1 MEIVTKNKT
10 DEILTVKNLSKKF
23 TLKKNKMPW
32 QKKKYVHV
40 VNGID
45 FSLKRGESM
54 GLVGE
59 SGCGKSTTAKV
70 LMDIYSPTS
79 GSIVYNSKDLNGLK
93 GKEKK
98 KIRRNIQYVFQDP
111 MGALNPRI
119 PVIQQ
124 IYEPLIIHYGRN
136 TKEYYRKAVELLE
149 SVGMKESHG
158 KMYPHQL
165 SGGQRQRVVLA
176 RAMILEPEVLICDEP
191 ISALD
196 VSIQSQVVNLLMKI
210 KEERGITLLFISH
223 DLSMVRHLCDTT
235 AVMYMGNIVEYGK
248 NEVLFD
254 NPLHPYTKSLINAIP
269 IPDPRVKREETIIE
283 GEIPSLLNP
292 PSGCKFHPRCPV
304 ARPEC
309 SERAPELRVLPDGRK
324 AACFVLEEE
333 GANE

>member
-45 FSLKRGESM
+45 FSLKKGESM

-70 LMDIYSPTS
+70 LMDIYSPTT

-98 KIRRNIQYVFQDP
+98 TIRRNIQYVFQDP

-136 TKEYYRKAVELLE
+136 NKEYYKKAVELLE
-149 SVGMKESHG
+149 SMGMKESHG

-165 SGGQRQRVVLA
+165 SGGQRQRIVLA

-210 KEERGITLLFISH
+210 REERGITLLFISH

-269 IPDPRVKREETIIE
+269 IPDPRIKREETIIE
-283 GEIPSLLNP
+283 
-292 PSGCKFHPRCPV
+292 
-304 ARPEC
+304 
-309 SERAPELRVLPDGRK
+309 
-324 AACFVLEEE
+324 
-333 GANE
+333 

>member
-45 FSLKRGESM
+45 FSLKKGESM

-70 LMDIYSPTS
+70 LMDIYSPTT

-136 TKEYYRKAVELLE
+136 NKEYYRKAVELLE

-210 KEERGITLLFISH
+210 REERGITLLFISH

-269 IPDPRVKREETIIE
+269 IPDPRIKREEIIVE

-309 SERAPELRVLPDGRK
+309 SERAPKLRVLPDGRK

-333 GANE
+333 GDNE